1 MHNMYQGNKN
11 LENVGLGIDLGGT
24 KIAGALFNSKG
35 MVSPKKVL
43 YLENKIGHQVVEQIF
58 KLIQSFLDW
67 SSKNN
72 MQLNTIGMA
81 VPGIYHLTTG
91 RVWAPNIPGWEDYPL
106 FEELNSKFDNMDIRI
121 DNDRACYILGETW
134 KGSAK
139 ACKNAIF
146 LAVGTG
152 IGTGI
157 LIDGQVLRGAN
168 DIAGSIGWMALTDPF
183 LPEYKKYGC
192 FEYHASGPGI
202 ARAAKDIQAHET
214 DSFKDFDQLEV
225 DKMTTSDIFKAF
237 NEGNP
242 FAKKVI
248 DQAIRFWGKASANL
262 VSLFNPE
269 ILIFGGGVFGPAIQ
283 FLDDIYLE
291 AKRWAQPISID
302 KVKFEPSKLGSDAGL
317 YGAGFLSL
325 KSIII

>member
-1 MHNMYQGNKN
+1 MRQGNN
-11 LENVGLGIDLGGT
+11 NWENVGLGIDLGGT

-72 MQLNTIGMA
+72 MQINTIGVA
-81 VPGIYHLTTG
+81 VPGIYHSKTG
-91 RVWAPNIPGWEDYPL
+91 RVWAPNISGWDDFPL
-106 FEELNSKFDNMDIRI
+106 LDELNGKLDNMDIRI

-134 KGSAK
+134 KGSATG
-139 ACKNAIF
+139 CKHAIF

-157 LIDGQVLRGAN
+157 FIDGQVLRGAD
-168 DIAGSIGWMALTDPF
+168 DIAGSIGWLALTDPF
-183 LPEYKKYGC
+183 LPEYEKYGC

-202 ARAAKDIQAHET
+202 TRIAKDIYTHDT
-214 DSFKDFDQLEV
+214 DLFKDLDQVAVEQ
-225 DKMTTSDIFKAF
+225 MTTSDIFKAF

-242 FAKKVI
+242 IAKKVI

-269 ILIFGGGVFGPAIQ
+269 IIIFGGGVFGPATQ

-291 AKRWAQPISID
+291 ATKWAQPISID

-325 KSIII
+325 KSMKI